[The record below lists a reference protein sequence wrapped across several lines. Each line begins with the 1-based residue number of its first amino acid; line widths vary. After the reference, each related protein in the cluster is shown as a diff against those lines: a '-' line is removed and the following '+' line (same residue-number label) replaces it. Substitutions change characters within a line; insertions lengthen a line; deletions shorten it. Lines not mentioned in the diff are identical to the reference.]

1 MVASDV
7 YNIAKAL
14 SKEEFIK
21 LYNILR
27 NDVNKNNF
35 ITKRKL
41 PEFSKKDAL
50 RYLLDNH
57 IKKSRTNRTK

>member
-14 SKEEFIK
+14 SKEEFVK
-21 LYNILR
+21 LYNMLR
-27 NDVNKNNF
+27 TDVNKNNLK
-35 ITKRKL
+35 IRNKL

-50 RYLLDNH
+50 QYLLENH
-57 IKKSRTNRTK
+57 IKKNRTNRTR

>member
-14 SKEEFIK
+14 PKEEFIK

-27 NDVNKNNF
+27 TDVNKNSLKVKN
-35 ITKRKL
+35 KL
-41 PEFSKKDAL
+41 PEFTKEDAL
-50 RYLLDNH
+50 RYLLENH
-57 IKKSRTNRTK
+57 IQKNRTNRTK